1 MDLERA
7 CETQRLKLLRFLA
20 GLLAALAFVSV
31 APCSSVLSRFV
42 GGAILSLLPRVE
54 MAGRCLVIV
63 QARLIAARIGLRID
77 HDRVADYFTQNG
89 SEGGGSVSLSTL
101 RDRLEA
107 LRALLEDLPRHGLR
121 LLSRIKKRARRSQR
135 RVPPSMPRADTVS
148 FGLFGAWRLVA
159 TRIERPPDKRTASVV
174 RVTSP
179 RQRAGGEGG
188 WGSCGHRHLAIAD
201 ASL

>member
-31 APCSSVLSRFV
+31 APFSSALSRFV
-42 GGAILSLLPRVE
+42 GGAILSLLPRAE

-77 HDRVADYFTQNG
+77 HDQVSDYFTRIG
-89 SEGGGSVSLSTL
+89 SEGDDSVALSAL

-121 LLSRIKKRARRSQR
+121 LLRRIEKRARRSKR
-135 RVPPSMPRADTVS
+135 RVPRSMPRPDTVS
-148 FGLFGAWRLVA
+148 FGVFGAWRLVA
-159 TRIERPPDKRTASVV
+159 TRIERPPDKTTASVV

-179 RQRAGGEGG
+179 RQRAGGGGG
-188 WGSCGHRHLAIAD
+188 WGFV
-201 ASL
+201 